1 LTAFH
6 HQLGAMG
13 NARKRVH
20 QIAMLLPI
28 DGEDGRP
35 AVKTTAAIKT
45 QLGSKNHVVFG
56 VGRRR

>member
-1 LTAFH
+1 
-6 HQLGAMG
+6 MG